1 MANRYVPDLS
11 AFDQFS
17 GVNDSMSLE
26 SKFRVMRRNFELIS
40 KALNKIETPVSTKPP
55 NPGVPPGSS
64 PSTIEE
70 LNYFTRIWV
79 ISKAEV
85 ILVDDIYA
93 TTGIKLNSAGSL
105 TISGELKII

>member
-17 GVNDSMSLE
+17 GNDDSMSLE

-40 KALNKIETPVSTKPP
+40 KALNQIEVPKAVRISTPGGS
-55 NPGVPPGSS
+55 PGGG
-64 PSTIEE
+64 TIEE

-79 ISKAEV
+79 VSKAE
-85 ILVDDIYA
+85 IIPVDDIYA
-93 TTGIKLNSAGSL
+93 TSGIKLNSTGSL
-105 TISGELKII
+105 EISGELKII

>member
-26 SKFRVMRRNFELIS
+26 AKFRVMRRNFELIS
-40 KALNKIETPVSTKPP
+40 KALNQVEIPASTSITSI
-55 NPGVPPGSS
+55 PGT
-64 PSTIEE
+64 STIEE

-79 ISKAEV
+79 ISKSEV

-93 TTGIKLNSAGSL
+93 TTGIKLNSTGSL